1 MLEIVLRKEKIPR
14 SEPAL
19 SLAVAFTGAPAFRT
33 GPAGIDRRHG
43 DQPAA
48 VPGQL
53 IFQLTPQFC
62 PALVEDGSIQA
73 GLGPHLAPRTLH
85 AASRRARH
93 VAYPKIL
100 DAHNRV
106 FFADRGRGFVQ
117 IIPTC
122 IGYTDVKAGEPSLRS
137 FPVLAELLFPAHGLL
152 RFAQPCLNAD
162 ENYSVV
168 HRSSHRKGSPSGPP
182 PCLCPPLWPIHGLAL
197 PPHALSES

>member
-1 MLEIVLRKEKIPR
+1 
-14 SEPAL
+14 
-19 SLAVAFTGAPAFRT
+19 AVALTGAPAFRT

-53 IFQLTPQFC
+53 VFQLTPQFS
-62 PALVEDGSIQA
+62 PALVEDRSIQA

-85 AASRRARH
+85 AASSRARQ

-100 DAHNRV
+100 DTHDRV
-106 FFADRGRGFVQ
+106 VFADRGRGLVS

-137 FPVLAELLFPAHGLL
+137 FPGLAELLFSAQVFPPPGLL
-152 RFAQPCLNAD
+152 PFCAALPNAD
-162 ENYSVV
+162 ANSSVV
-168 HRSSHRKGSPSGPP
+168 HRSSARKGPPRAPQPCPS
-182 PCLCPPLWPIHGLAL
+182 PPLWPVD
-197 PPHALSES
+197 